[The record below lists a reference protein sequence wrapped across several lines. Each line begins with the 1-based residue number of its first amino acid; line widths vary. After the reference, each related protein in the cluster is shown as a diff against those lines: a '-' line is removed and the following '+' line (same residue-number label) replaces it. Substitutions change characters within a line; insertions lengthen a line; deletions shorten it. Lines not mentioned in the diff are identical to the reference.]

1 MSKHGG
7 FNQLIYS
14 HTPMT
19 SAYILITAILVL
31 GGLIAALG
39 DRLGTKV
46 GKARL
51 RLFNLRPRQTA
62 MVVTVL
68 TGTAIASLTLGI
80 LFSLSES
87 LRQGV
92 FDLDDI
98 LRKRRAVERELEIVT
113 NEKEQVESELETVTE
128 EKEQTQS
135 ELDQS
140 KLQQYQAQ
148 NRLDQ
153 INEDFKKAQ
162 EQLKAISG
170 QAQQL
175 RSDIRTLLGERQQ
188 LQQQRLQLKA
198 QTAQL
203 QTQVQQ
209 LRGQLQQ
216 QDRELAGLKQEA
228 AEQNAIL
235 NQQEIQLQQLETQQQ
250 RLRAEVARRDDVIT
264 GLDRAIATKDQQLA
278 VRESRLN
285 QLESQLTFLKGEVEE
300 LEQYYQI
307 YQDLRAR
314 QIALLRGQVLAF
326 ATVRIIDPNAVTPVI
341 DQLLNQANRQ
351 AIQIVSGED
360 TVDRRV
366 IMITKAQV
374 EQIRAQL
381 QDGQEY
387 VVRILS
393 AGNYVQGED
402 EVRVFADVAPNQKVF
417 NSGETIATVSVDAEA
432 MSEAAIQQRLD
443 LLLSASQFRARR
455 AGVLGEIQIED
466 GLTNL
471 VGFIEQINESE
482 QPPEE
487 IKAVAS
493 DATYTAGPLKL
504 SFVALR
510 NGKVVFST

>member
-1 MSKHGG
+1 
-7 FNQLIYS
+7 
-14 HTPMT
+14 MT

-68 TGTAIASLTLGI
+68 TGTMIASLTLGI

-98 LRKRRAVERELEIVT
+98 LKKRRAIERELETVT
-113 NEKEQVESELETVTE
+113 SEKEQVESELKTVTSD
-128 EKEQTQS
+128 KEQTQS
-135 ELDQS
+135 ELEQA

-148 NRLDQ
+148 NRLDE
-153 INEDFKKAQ
+153 INQDFKKAQ
-162 EQLKAISG
+162 EQLKAISK
-170 QAQQL
+170 QAQNL
-175 RSDIRTLLGERQQ
+175 RSDIRTLLSERQQ
-188 LQQQRLQLKA
+188 LREQRNQLQA
-198 QTAQL
+198 QTNQL
-203 QTQVQQ
+203 QGQVQQ

-216 QDRELAGLKQEA
+216 QDRELAGLKQEVA
-228 AEQNAIL
+228 AQNEIL
-235 NQQEIQLQQLETQQQ
+235 GQKETQLQQVETQQKLLQ
-250 RLRAEVARRDDVIT
+250 SEVARRDEVIT
-264 GLDRAIATKDQQLA
+264 RLDRAIADKDQQLQR
-278 VRESRLN
+278 REDRLTR
-285 QLESQLTFLKGEVEE
+285 LESQLAFLKGEVEE
-300 LEQYYQI
+300 LEQYYRI

-314 QIALLRGQVLAF
+314 QIALLRGQALAF

-341 DQLLNQANRQ
+341 DQLLNQANRK
-351 AIQIVSGED
+351 AIQAVSGED
-360 TVDRRV
+360 EVDRRV
-366 IMITKAQV
+366 ILITKAQV
-374 EQIRAQL
+374 EQLKAQL

-393 AGNYVQGED
+393 AGNYVQDED
-402 EVRVFADVAPNQKVF
+402 EVRVFTDVAPNQKVF
-417 NSGETIATVSVDAEA
+417 SSGEAIATVSIDAQIMTEA
-432 MSEAAIQQRLD
+432 GIQQRLD

-455 AGVLGEIQIED
+455 AGVLGDIQMED

-471 VGFIEQINESE
+471 VDFIEQINESDV
-482 QPPEE
+482 PLEE

-504 SFVALR
+504 RFVALR
-510 NGKVVFST
+510 DGKVIFST